1 MIAAVLAPTTLE
13 GWMKEYPYLP
23 GIVLAAVCL
32 LILFL
37 VVLPRMASWGRG
49 RGRPVLD
56 PVQVSELV
64 SGSGALVVDLRNLEA
79 FRSGHIRGCMHVPFK
94 ELATRFAAPD
104 PKATRTLILVD
115 ETDELSHRAFDL
127 LTSRG
132 FSGLYVMKGG
142 MKAWRQSNRPI
153 AK

>member
-1 MIAAVLAPTTLE
+1 MIAIAFAPTTLE
-13 GWMKEYPYLP
+13 GWLKAYPYLP
-23 GIVLAAVCL
+23 GIVIAAVCL
-32 LILFL
+32 LILLL

-56 PVQVSELV
+56 PVQVSELL

-79 FRSGHIRGCMHVPFK
+79 FRSGHIRGSLHVPYD

-104 PKATRTLILVD
+104 AKAHRDMILVD
-115 ETDELSHRAFDL
+115 ETDALAHHAYDL
-127 LTSRG
+127 LAKRG
-132 FSGLYVMKGG
+132 FGGLYVMKGG
-142 MKAWRQSNRPI
+142 MKAWRRGNRPI

>member
-13 GWMKEYPYLP
+13 SWMKEYPYLP
-23 GIVLAAVCL
+23 GIVFAAVCL
-32 LILFL
+32 LILVV
-37 VVLPRMASWGRG
+37 VVLPRIASWSRG

-64 SGSGALVVDLRNLEA
+64 SGSGALVVDLRSAEV
-79 FRSGHIRGCMHVPFK
+79 FRSGHIRGSLHVPF
-94 ELATRFAAPD
+94 EDLAHRLAAPD
-104 PKATRTLILVD
+104 PKASRTLILVD
-115 ETDELSHRAFDL
+115 ETDELSHQAFDL

-132 FSGLYVMKGG
+132 FSGLYVMQGG
-142 MKAWRQSNRPI
+142 MKAWRRGNRPI